1 VNLSIFNFKISRS
14 LKLILYFIV
23 SFFLLNLFVY
33 FLPEDYS
40 GDLFRDGI
48 SYKNDKLETNYQVK
62 DVKVVAFGDSKATLA
77 SKYYFSESTL
87 SLAAPNNTIIFS
99 KFIFDKL
106 KINPLFKPKFVILY
120 IGPNNFNQNGIFTKR
135 DYAVRKLATFSQLFE
150 MAKMND
156 GFGYAF
162 DGFISKL
169 IPLYGRRIE
178 IRHPIN
184 LWKLINK
191 DSKKPFKM
199 PGMQNNGDIS
209 KHLIKRDANID
220 KNYSLIYERSVYND
234 YTSSKLHIHYLEKL
248 ISDIIDLGAKPILI
262 ELPIEKQ
269 MQSLRNK
276 LVGNKFNKQLTKIR
290 EKYNFIYI
298 DAVNSNKYQFLD
310 VNHLSAYGHKKF
322 IKDKVNP
329 IFNKTLIEN

>member
-1 VNLSIFNFKISRS
+1 VNLSIFNFKINRS
-14 LKLILYFIV
+14 LKLILYFIF
-23 SFFLLNLFVY
+23 SFFLLNLFIHL
-33 FLPEDYS
+33 LPEDHY

-48 SYKNDKLETNYQVK
+48 SYKNDKPKANYHVK
-62 DVKVVAFGDSKATLA
+62 DVKVVAFGDSKATHA
-77 SKYYFSESTL
+77 SKYYFSEPTL
-87 SLAAPNNTIIFS
+87 SLAVPNNTIILS

-120 IGPNNFNQNGIFTKR
+120 LGPNNFNQNGIFTKR
-135 DYAVRKLATFSQLFE
+135 DYAIRKLATFPQLFE

-162 DGFISKL
+162 DGLISKL

-178 IRHPIN
+178 IRNPTN

-199 PGMQNNGDIS
+199 PGMQNTEYVS
-209 KHLIKRDANID
+209 KQLIKRDANKD
-220 KNYSLIYERSVYND
+220 KNYSLIYERSVYNN
-234 YTSSKLHIHYLEKL
+234 YTSSKLHFHYLEKL
-248 ISDIIDLGAKPILI
+248 ISDIVDLGAIPILI

-269 MQSLRNK
+269 LQYLRNK
-276 LVGNKFNKQLTKIR
+276 LVGNKFNKQLIKIR
-290 EKYNFIYI
+290 EKHNFIYI
-298 DAVNSNKYQFLD
+298 DAIKSNKYQFLD

-322 IKDKVNP
+322 IKDKINP
-329 IFNKTLIEN
+329 IFKYNFN